1 MEKKAREILE
11 KYNQTHI
18 IKWLEKVDEITRKEI
33 INQIK
38 DIDFEELKNLYQKAK
53 SVREKKDYKI
63 EPIKAIDVKKISDID
78 RSELLKIGD
87 NVLENNEFAVIT
99 MAGGQ
104 GTRLRA

>member
-18 IKWLEKVDEITRKEI
+18 INWLEKVDEVTRKEI

-38 DIDFEELKNLYQKAK
+38 DIDFEELKKLYQKAK

-78 RSELLKIGD
+78 RSELFKI
-87 NVLENNEFAVIT
+87 
-99 MAGGQ
+99 
-104 GTRLRA
+104 R